1 VCLVVL
7 TAVFVK
13 IPAVQDILQHTDS
26 LFYLMTVVCGLTFSK
41 LKVATWNPRGM
52 AEKGEELQTELQE
65 RKSDVAVIGGEGGGG
80 EK

>member
-1 VCLVVL
+1 
-7 TAVFVK
+7 
-13 IPAVQDILQHTDS
+13 
-26 LFYLMTVVCGLTFSK
+26 MTVVCGLTFSK